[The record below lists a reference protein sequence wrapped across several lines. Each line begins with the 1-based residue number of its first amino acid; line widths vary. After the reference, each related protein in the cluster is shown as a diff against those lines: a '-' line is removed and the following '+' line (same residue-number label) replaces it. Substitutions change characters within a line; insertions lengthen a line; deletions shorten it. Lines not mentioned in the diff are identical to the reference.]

1 MRSRQIYGV
10 LYSDIHYPKFI
21 SLHMIG
27 IPGTRTKKDMAGK
40 RWSALLL
47 VVLLILE
54 STVATFHTVD
64 SDELIP

>member
-1 MRSRQIYGV
+1 
-10 LYSDIHYPKFI
+10 
-21 SLHMIG
+21 MIG

-54 STVATFHTVD
+54 STVVTFHTMIALLGISNSKFGILSCYRD
-64 SDELIP
+64 FELF